1 MLENHS
7 LGLRQRL
14 MSANPS
20 LAVGILLSTVEQSFV
35 IGSGWWAGRN
45 SSLVGAGLSLRAQ
58 RSHSKCL
65 KTTFMKTRRIWQDDD
80 NAFNIKIHD
89 LKPNN
94 ILHFLL
100 VLAFP
105 TAIILMFNVLMLM
118 WNLLIPLIN
127 LENYH
132 LHSFFLKFIFWI
144 FSEEWWSKPSS
155 PLCRYLQT
163 FCWRQEWSERF
174 RAVIQCKELGLRTY
188 FLTFKM

>member
-1 MLENHS
+1 
-7 LGLRQRL
+7 

-20 LAVGILLSTVEQSFV
+20 LAVGILLSTVEQNFV

-58 RSHSKCL
+58 RSHGKCI

-100 VLAFP
+100 MLAFQ
-105 TAIILMFNVLMLM
+105 TAILLMLLKKTWRLSFM
-118 WNLLIPLIN
+118 KFIDTIN
-127 LENYH
+127 KSWK
-132 LHSFFLKFIFWI
+132 HSFNLFFFWSLLKV
-144 FSEEWWSKPSS
+144 FSEECWSKPSS
-155 PLCRYLQT
+155 HL
-163 FCWRQEWSERF
+163 CWRQERSERF
-174 RAVIQCKELGLRTY
+174 RAVIQCKGLWLYTY

>member
-1 MLENHS
+1 
-7 LGLRQRL
+7 

-20 LAVGILLSTVEQSFV
+20 LAVGILLSTVEQNFV

-58 RSHSKCL
+58 RSHGKCI
-65 KTTFMKTRRIWQDDD
+65 KTTFMKTRRIWQNDD

-105 TAIILMFNVLMLM
+105 KAFKKKKLEDCHS

-127 LENYH
+127 LENIH
-132 LHSFFLKFIFWI
+132 LISFFSEVHWKFSAKNVGRSLPHTCAGTSKHFAEDKKGQRDSVRLSNARDFDFTHT
-144 FSEEWWSKPSS
+144 FS
-155 PLCRYLQT
+155 L
-163 FCWRQEWSERF
+163 
-174 RAVIQCKELGLRTY
+174 
-188 FLTFKM
+188 

>member
-1 MLENHS
+1 
-7 LGLRQRL
+7 

-20 LAVGILLSTVEQSFV
+20 LAVGILLSTVEQNFV

-58 RSHSKCL
+58 RSHGKCI

-105 TAIILMFNVLMLM
+105 TAILLMLLKKTWRLSFM
-118 WNLLIPLIN
+118 KFIDTIN
-127 LENYH
+127 KSWK
-132 LHSFFLKFIFWI
+132 HSFNLFFFWSSLKV
-144 FSEEWWSKPSS
+144 FSEECWSKPSS
-155 PLCRYLQT
+155 HLCRYLQT

-174 RAVIQCKELGLRTY
+174 RAVIQCKELGLYTY